1 MKRHFIQQGR
11 FATTQ
16 WHMVKQATEAPDLE
30 RMEALNDLLRRYV
43 PAMVEYIKRR
53 FHFSVNEAEDLV
65 QQFVADRVLLKNV
78 LAKATQ
84 ERGKFRTFLMV
95 SIQHFTFDMLRREK
109 SLKRRP
115 LNGFVSMDDIDAN
128 VFVEDSER
136 EQSIFDEGFARQLIA
151 EAVHRTHSK
160 CVDKGKLEIWEI
172 LHARVLAPH
181 LEGIPPEGYDSLVDD
196 LGLSHPVE
204 AQNKL
209 ATGKRIFR
217 RCFRQVVEEFSDS
230 VEDFDEEWAYFSKFF
245 ESIRQG
251 DKVKCV
257 S

>member
-1 MKRHFIQQGR
+1 MKRQFIQQGR

-65 QQFVADRVLLKNV
+65 QQFVADRVLLKNA
-78 LAKATQ
+78 LAKATPV
-84 ERGKFRTFLMV
+84 RGKFRTFLMV
-95 SIQHFTFDMLRREK
+95 SIQHFAFDVLRREK

-115 LNGFVSMDDIDAN
+115 SNGFVSMDEVEAN
-128 VFVEDSER
+128 VFAEDCEVE
-136 EQSIFDEGFARQLIA
+136 QCVFDDGFARQVIA

-160 CVDKGKLEIWEI
+160 CVDKGKMEIWEI

-181 LEGIPPEGYDSLVDD
+181 LEGIPPEGYASLVDD
-196 LGLSHPVE
+196 LGLRDSME

-230 VEDFDEEWAYFSKFF
+230 VEDFDEEWTYFSKFF
-245 ESIRQG
+245 ETMQP
-251 DKVKCV
+251 DAKVNCV
-257 S
+257 T